1 MIRCNREFLINRW
14 TRQLADKDKELEGKQ
29 QLVQELQS
37 KLADAEKTPVT
48 ENVDENL
55 IKEKIDQ
62 ATEEVC
68 KMYPE
73 RKGTMI

>member
-1 MIRCNREFLINRW
+1 M
-14 TRQLADKDKELEGKQ
+14 EGKQ